1 MSGCDCALSHTL
13 THYEE
18 VVPLRSSDTCINN
31 STRSRVSQVLSG
43 RGKESAV
50 DSFLHYDDS
59 ELRAV
64 RKKSMKLNEC
74 NVFLVKTS
82 AFFAIY
88 KKFFSAHCNICNYP
102 CQTTTIYV
110 ARMLSS
116 CIVQ

>member
-82 AFFAIY
+82 AFFLPSIRNFLLHTAI
-88 KKFFSAHCNICNYP
+88 FV
-102 CQTTTIYV
+102 TIR
-110 ARMLSS
+110 AKQLL
-116 CIVQ
+116 